1 MTENNRS
8 VPPSIPVQEAA
19 PQGTNA
25 WNVVNTGSLNAM
37 SRGRGG
43 GTGRRSFVSETVESD
58 PYLQTQV
65 IPIGLHNLF
74 KKRNNTFVFLVI
86 LPKPDFV
93 AYKQYKEI
101 DVFGWKIHERLR

>member
-37 SRGRGG
+37 SRDRGG

-58 PYLQTQV
+58 
-65 IPIGLHNLF
+65 
-74 KKRNNTFVFLVI
+74 
-86 LPKPDFV
+86 
-93 AYKQYKEI
+93 
-101 DVFGWKIHERLR
+101 VFGWKIHERLNPVIESMKKMKFCKTFQTKKRLREEIWLR